1 MAVALALPGGRPD
14 GGGPGRPGGR
24 PGGRTGGLALPGG
37 RPDGGGPGRPVGR
50 SGGRTGGP
58 SRPVGRSGGGG
69 SSRPGGRTGGPARPG
84 GRSGGGGHARLGG
97 RTGRIGGPGGRRKK
111 KATAWKSGR
120 RGPRGPR
127 PPTPPD
133 VLSVSGGFLYC
144 FNRCY
149 HPSRLVSVQT
159 PWSLAAPRS
168 PQFRFRLHQGRRGAR
183 SPSSIQEGR
192 VVRPCLAAALRPSSP
207 LDWLLAV
214 EDSALH
220 PSRAG
225 RTTMASAD
233 FSGAFPHRCR
243 CGSPDSIGTAP
254 EISQG
259 KLCILPSVPA
269 GFTNAHVRMTT
280 GPPRP
285 WPGYPTAPA
294 LYPIPVRR
302 VRVLPSASFRFHL
315 TVDTLA

>member
-1 MAVALALPGGRPD
+1 MSIRGSPNFEVK
-14 GGGPGRPGGR
+14 GP
-24 PGGRTGGLALPGG
+24 
-37 RPDGGGPGRPVGR
+37 
-50 SGGRTGGP
+50 
-58 SRPVGRSGGGG
+58 
-69 SSRPGGRTGGPARPG
+69 
-84 GRSGGGGHARLGG
+84 
-97 RTGRIGGPGGRRKK
+97 RIFE
-111 KATAWKSGR
+111 SGR
-120 RGPRGPR
+120 RGPRFPGPPLSPALIR
-127 PPTPPD
+127 QALLHGPPTPPD

-225 RTTMASAD
+225 RTTPTPPDPAGRSD
-233 FSGAFPHRCR
+233 T
-243 CGSPDSIGTAP
+243 GSPGTP
-254 EISQG
+254 GRRSPSSFSRTTS
-259 KLCILPSVPA
+259 LPSVPA

-294 LYPIPVRR
+294 LYPIPIRR

>member
-1 MAVALALPGGRPD
+1 MILAHR
-14 GGGPGRPGGR
+14 
-24 PGGRTGGLALPGG
+24 
-37 RPDGGGPGRPVGR
+37 R
-50 SGGRTGGP
+50 SFAST
-58 SRPVGRSGGGG
+58 V
-69 SSRPGGRTGGPARPG
+69 SSV
-84 GRSGGGGHARLGG
+84 
-97 RTGRIGGPGGRRKK
+97 
-111 KATAWKSGR
+111 KSGR

-220 PSRAG
+220 PSLGPRRIYQRTCPDDYRASPS
-225 RTTMASAD
+225 MAGLPHCAGLVSD
-233 FSGAFPHRCR
+233 SCSSGPSFAISFLQIPPHGGHPCL
-243 CGSPDSIGTAP
+243 G
-254 EISQG
+254 
-259 KLCILPSVPA
+259 
-269 GFTNAHVRMTT
+269 
-280 GPPRP
+280 
-285 WPGYPTAPA
+285 
-294 LYPIPVRR
+294 
-302 VRVLPSASFRFHL
+302 
-315 TVDTLA
+315 

>member
-1 MAVALALPGGRPD
+1 MVPPKGLADVSKPSLSFRGLKTRRFLA
-14 GGGPGRPGGR
+14 GPNRVG
-24 PGGRTGGLALPGG
+24 GGLAAPVLPHH
-37 RPDGGGPGRPVGR
+37 
-50 SGGRTGGP
+50 RT
-58 SRPVGRSGGGG
+58 
-69 SSRPGGRTGGPARPG
+69 
-84 GRSGGGGHARLGG
+84 
-97 RTGRIGGPGGRRKK
+97 
-111 KATAWKSGR
+111 W
-120 RGPRGPR
+120 
-127 PPTPPD
+127 
-133 VLSVSGGFLYC
+133 
-144 FNRCY
+144 CY

-233 FSGAFPHRCR
+233 FSGAFPHRCGW
-243 CGSPDSIGTAP
+243 GSPDSIGTTP

>member
-1 MAVALALPGGRPD
+1 MLRLAVPVITARRGLSPPKCTACLAQ
-14 GGGPGRPGGR
+14 
-24 PGGRTGGLALPGG
+24 
-37 RPDGGGPGRPVGR
+37 
-50 SGGRTGGP
+50 
-58 SRPVGRSGGGG
+58 
-69 SSRPGGRTGGPARPG
+69 
-84 GRSGGGGHARLGG
+84 
-97 RTGRIGGPGGRRKK
+97 
-111 KATAWKSGR
+111 SGR

-133 VLSVSGGFLYC
+133 ILSVSGGFLYC

>member
-1 MAVALALPGGRPD
+1 MLRLAVPVITARRGLSPPRCTACLAQ
-14 GGGPGRPGGR
+14 
-24 PGGRTGGLALPGG
+24 
-37 RPDGGGPGRPVGR
+37 
-50 SGGRTGGP
+50 
-58 SRPVGRSGGGG
+58 
-69 SSRPGGRTGGPARPG
+69 
-84 GRSGGGGHARLGG
+84 
-97 RTGRIGGPGGRRKK
+97 
-111 KATAWKSGR
+111 SGR

-233 FSGAFPHRCR
+233 FSGAFPPLPVRYRCR

-269 GFTNAHVRMTT
+269 GCIRMTPGLPAHGRVT
-280 GPPRP
+280 PLRRPCIRFLFVGSEFCHKLPSDSTSRWTPLLRLAVPVITARRGLSPPRCTTCLAHQKRP
-285 WPGYPTAPA
+285 QGLTSWPLNYSFHPHQGKGDGKCWVKSHPSLPESPPA
-294 LYPIPVRR
+294 GWGW
-302 VRVLPSASFRFHL
+302 L
-315 TVDTLA
+315 TDVV